1 MPLDPTLDRLI
12 LDLPKAELHVHI
24 EGTLEPE
31 MMFELASRNGVVL
44 PWSTLD
50 EVTAAYQFTDLQSF
64 LDVYYMGAA
73 ALVTAEDFDD
83 LMWAYLQ
90 RAAADG
96 VRHAE
101 VFFDPQTHTHR
112 GIGFEV
118 FMEGFRRA
126 IRRGEQELGLSAGL
140 ILCFVR
146 HLSPDDAVATM
157 TAAVDHLEGVIGVGL
172 DSSELGHPPEP
183 YAEAYRIAR
192 EHGLRA
198 VVHAGEEGPAAYI
211 LGALDVLGAERIDH
225 GVRCLEDPAL
235 VARLREEQIP
245 LTVCPLSNLR
255 LRVIGSMEEHPMRTL
270 MDEGVLVCVNS
281 DDPAYFG
288 GYVADN
294 YRALVEGLG
303 FGREELVAL
312 ARNSIEAS
320 FLPAA
325 RKQALFDDIDRL
337 TTQPDHP
344 N

>member
-1 MPLDPTLDRLI
+1 MPIDPTLDRLI
-12 LDLPKAELHVHI
+12 IQLPKTELHVHI

-31 MMFELASRNGVVL
+31 MMFELATRNGVTL
-44 PWSTLD
+44 PWSTLE
-50 EVTAAYQFTDLQSF
+50 EVSAAYRFSDLQTF

-112 GIGFEV
+112 GVGFET

-126 IRRGEQELGLSAGL
+126 IRRSEQELQLTVSL
-140 ILCFVR
+140 IMCFVR
-146 HLSPDDAVATM
+146 HLSPEDAVTTM
-157 TAAVDHLEGVIGVGL
+157 NAAVDHLQDVIAVGL
-172 DSSELGHPPEP
+172 DSSEQGHPPEP

-192 EHGLRA
+192 SHGLRA
-198 VVHAGEEGPAAYI
+198 VAHAGEEGPAAYI
-211 LGALDVLGAERIDH
+211 RGALDTLGAERIDH
-225 GVRCLEDPAL
+225 GVRCLEDPDL
-235 VARLREEQIP
+235 VDRLREERIP

-255 LRVIGSMEEHPMRTL
+255 LRVVASMDEHPLRTL

-294 YRALVEGLG
+294 YRALVESLG
-303 FGREELVAL
+303 FGREELVRL
-312 ARNSIEAS
+312 SRNSIEAS
-320 FLPAA
+320 FLPTD
-325 RKQALFDDIDRL
+325 RKKSLLAEIDALAG
-337 TTQPDHP
+337 
-344 N
+344 

>member
-1 MPLDPTLDRLI
+1 MPIDTALDRLI

-31 MMFELASRNGVVL
+31 MMFDLASRNGVVL

-50 EVTAAYQFTDLQSF
+50 EVTAAYRFSDLQSF

-126 IRRGEQELGLSAGL
+126 IRRGEQELGLSAAL
-140 ILCFVR
+140 IMCFVR
-146 HLSPDDAVATM
+146 HLPPDDAVATM
-157 TAAVDHLEGVIGVGL
+157 TAAVDHLDDVIAVGL
-172 DSSELGHPPEP
+172 DSSEQGHPPEP

-198 VVHAGEEGPAAYI
+198 VAHAGEEGPAAYI
-211 LGALDVLGAERIDH
+211 WGALDVLGAERIDH

-235 VARLREEQIP
+235 VTRLREERIP

-255 LRVIGSMEEHPMRTL
+255 LRVIGSMGEHPLWTL
-270 MDEGVLVCVNS
+270 MDEGVLVCINS

-303 FGREELVAL
+303 FGREELVGL

-320 FLPAA
+320 FLPPS
-325 RKQALFDDIDRL
+325 RKQALVDEIDRL
-337 TTQPDHP
+337 VKA
-344 N
+344 